1 MNSEIII
8 SEATAQMA
16 NLPYNL
22 QEKVLNFIKG
32 LTLPGKSGVPGR
44 NLLKY
49 RGLIPLDD
57 LNIMSD
63 VIENDCRRIDANE
76 W

>member
-1 MNSEIII
+1 MNSEII
-8 SEATAQMA
+8 SEAAARMA
-16 NLPYNL
+16 KLPYNL
-22 QEKVLNFIKG
+22 QERALNFIKR
-32 LTLPGKSGVPGR
+32 LTLPDKSGVPGR

-49 RGLIPLDD
+49 AGFIPPDD

-63 VIENDCRRIDANE
+63 VIENDCRKIDANE

>member
-8 SEATAQMA
+8 SEAAALMA

-22 QEKVLNFIKG
+22 QERVRNFIKG
-32 LTLPGKSGVPGR
+32 LALSHKSGVPGR
-44 NLLKY
+44 TLLKY
-49 RGLIPLDD
+49 RGFIPLDD

-63 VIENDCRRIDANE
+63 AVEKDCRKINADE